1 MTGTFFPVKGALDPQ
16 QRFIADMKVYFCGFG
31 VTMSEQRLDVL
42 TFYSLFHQMSGK
54 AVTQAVRCSFYR
66 NLGVRYSPAHHL
78 FQGTHGQI
86 AAGKLIRRSEGHTSE
101 LQSRFDLVC
110 RLLLEK

>member
-1 MTGTFFPVKGALDPQ
+1 MTGTFFPVKGALNPQ

-54 AVTQAVRCSFYR
+54 AVP
-66 NLGVRYSPAHHL
+66 LRYNKDKRKNPVFSRVSAFVVAYSIP
-78 FQGTHGQI
+78 FPT
-86 AAGKLIRRSEGHTSE
+86 LI
-101 LQSRFDLVC
+101 VN
-110 RLLLEK
+110 EKSVE